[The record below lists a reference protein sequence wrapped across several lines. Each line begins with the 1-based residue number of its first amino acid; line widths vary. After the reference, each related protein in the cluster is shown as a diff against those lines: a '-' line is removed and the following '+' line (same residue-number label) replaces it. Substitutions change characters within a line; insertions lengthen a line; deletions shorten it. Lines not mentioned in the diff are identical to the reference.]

1 MNYYFFAASLPMLS
15 LESAPLLSFEKFLEL
30 CEEHLCVTDLR
41 TLDELMEFS
50 TEKSSHRFVREWR
63 RMETMLRN
71 ALVKMRAARLR
82 RDASTYLKE
91 QEGFDTY
98 VERKASDA
106 FSKDNPMDRELALD
120 RFRWS
125 QIEDIAGYDPF
136 SSNAILAYAL
146 KLRLAERW
154 AAMDNEK
161 GKEKVEEIVKREP
174 RGVETQEPTP
184 SPSQEGNY

>member
-71 ALVKMRAARLR
+71 ALVKIRAARLR

-91 QEGFDTY
+91 QEGPSTGSGQGFDTY
-98 VERKASDA
+98 AEKKASDA

-136 SSNAILAYAL
+136 SSYAILAYAL

-154 AAMDNEK
+154 AAMDEQR
-161 GKEKVEEIVKREP
+161 GKEKVEEIVNQ
-174 RGVETQEPTP
+174 GVA
-184 SPSQEGNY
+184 GNSKD